1 MPIVH
6 TNASI
11 TTFYFNWVYFQS
23 LGQQIKPVV
32 PKTATANKSKESKK
46 DASLADIQ
54 AKLHQANEQKDVSG
68 NEMTTLQQEEEV
80 SISGSNARLMV
91 MQKLSR
97 KTDVREDK
105 T

>member
-1 MPIVH
+1 MPLYHVS
-6 TNASI
+6 TY
-11 TTFYFNWVYFQS
+11 YFNWIYSRS
-23 LGQQIKPVV
+23 LGQQPKPAV
-32 PKTATANKSKESKK
+32 PKTVTSSKSKESKK
-46 DASLADIQ
+46 DSSLADIQ

-97 KTDVREDK
+97 KTDVRK
-105 T
+105 YKMYC